1 MLNTYL
7 LTYKAKTHK
16 MHKNRKDYYS
26 REDIICVWS
35 NMLMVSN
42 LRLYTGSWNFS
53 FPRTLSYWNNSIP
66 ESSTLLLLPG
76 TKVRRN

>member
-1 MLNTYL
+1 
-7 LTYKAKTHK
+7 
-16 MHKNRKDYYS
+16 
-26 REDIICVWS
+26 
-35 NMLMVSN
+35 MLMVSN